1 MGGVSATPN
10 GTSHLSGTSESTRM
24 SGPRLVDD
32 LLRYLQE
39 GRDGLLGAL
48 DGLDDY
54 DVRRPMTPSGTN
66 LLGLV
71 KHVAGVQLAYL
82 ADSVGRPSSERLPW
96 VEDGS
101 IWESADM
108 WATAEESRADLVGL
122 YERAATHCDAVVREL
137 GLGAPA
143 SVAWWPEE
151 RRTTTL
157 GSLLVRCVAE
167 VSHHAGHADILRESI
182 DGRGGRDHDDMGGDA
197 WWSDYLARIQAAA
210 DAHRTVPAA
219 DAHGTVPAAGGAG
232 S

>member
-1 MGGVSATPN
+1 VVGVSATPS
-10 GTSHLSGTSESTRM
+10 GTSAVSGTSESTRV
-24 SGPRLVDD
+24 SGPHLVDD

-39 GRDGLLGAL
+39 GRDGLLRAL

-54 DVRRPMTPSGTN
+54 DVRQPITPSGTN

-82 ADSVGRPSSERLPW
+82 ADSVGRPSRERLPW

-101 IWESADM
+101 IWDSADM

-122 YERAATHCDAVVREL
+122 YARAATHCDEVVREL
-137 GLGAPA
+137 GLDAPA

-151 RRTTTL
+151 RRETTL

-167 VSHHAGHADILRESI
+167 VSQHAGHADILRESI
-182 DGRGGRDHDDMGGDA
+182 DGRGGRDHDHMGDDA
-197 WWSDYLARIQAAA
+197 WWSDYVARVQAAA
-210 DAHRTVPAA
+210 DAHRTVPA
-219 DAHGTVPAAGGAG
+219 DDGGG